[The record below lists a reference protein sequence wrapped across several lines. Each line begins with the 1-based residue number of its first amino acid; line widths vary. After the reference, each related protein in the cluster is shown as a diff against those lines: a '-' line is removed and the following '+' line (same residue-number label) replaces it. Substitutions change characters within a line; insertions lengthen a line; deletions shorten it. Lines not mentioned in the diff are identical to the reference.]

1 LELKKALQSGNPE
14 AAIQGF
20 EDMIRFIYT
29 LADERDDTTGKK
41 LCPEITADKSK
52 LKEGLAII

>member
-1 LELKKALQSGNPE
+1 MELKKALQSGNPE

-20 EDMIRFIYT
+20 EDMIRFIYDI
-29 LADERDDTTGKK
+29 AVERDDTGKK
-41 LCPEITADKSK
+41 SCPEITADRSK